1 MAEGLSQQHIVA
13 GYGPASSP
21 PCDAVCWGRG
31 GGGGV
36 ELRSRCV
43 VHRLLHVVDVLRLGA
58 HRLPQEADDCADVVA
73 GEHELVAGG
82 HPAAD
87 VRAAH
92 DGERPLTKGCR
103 N

>member
-1 MAEGLSQQHIVA
+1 MRSA
-13 GYGPASSP
+13 GGG
-21 PCDAVCWGRG
+21 V

-87 VRAAH
+87 VRAAP